1 MDSVTRDAQT
11 VRIGPV
17 HSRRIL
23 KMEHARD
30 TAPEPIIAAG
40 GLVSGSGGDA
50 GKIAIV
56 HRRRYAGEVG
66 LPKGKVRLA
75 EGETVVDAAEREV
88 REEIGKYAR
97 ITEFAGLTHY
107 LIKGRPK
114 VVFFYYMQVVADGE
128 GIDAGEIEFVE
139 WLTPAE
145 AFAKLTHAEDRQL
158 IAKAFALG
166 NP

>member
-1 MDSVTRDAQT
+1 
-11 VRIGPV
+11 
-17 HSRRIL
+17 
-23 KMEHARD
+23 MEHARD

-75 EGETVVDAAEREV
+75 EGETVVGAAEREV

-97 ITEFAGLTHY
+97 ITEGPRSSSFVLA
-107 LIKGRPK
+107 LI
-114 VVFFYYMQVVADGE
+114 
-128 GIDAGEIEFVE
+128 
-139 WLTPAE
+139 
-145 AFAKLTHAEDRQL
+145 
-158 IAKAFALG
+158 
-166 NP
+166 